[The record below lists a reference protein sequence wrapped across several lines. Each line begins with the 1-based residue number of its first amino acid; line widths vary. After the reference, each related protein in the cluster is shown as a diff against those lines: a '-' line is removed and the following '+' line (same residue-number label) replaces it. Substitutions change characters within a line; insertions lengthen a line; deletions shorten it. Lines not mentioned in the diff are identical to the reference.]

1 MNTSL
6 IEAVKTP
13 VVRLIAG
20 MLMSV
25 ATLSNILEY
34 VTGVSASFQLN
45 RCAQEK
51 PNSVLDRISSKS
63 FLNFQTTDD
72 VVAVTRNTLGIE
84 F

>member
-1 MNTSL
+1 MDTSL

-13 VVRLIAG
+13 ELRLIAG

-63 FLNFQTTDD
+63 FLNFQTIDE
-72 VVAVTRNTLGIE
+72 VVAVTSNTIGIG

>member
-1 MNTSL
+1 MDTSL

-13 VVRLIAG
+13 VLRLMAG

-63 FLNFQTTDD
+63 FLNFQTIDE
-72 VVAVTRNTLGIE
+72 VVAVTSNTIGIG